1 LLITVLL
8 YTHDDKQI
16 KKKIEKKKGTKT
28 EERRV

>member
-1 LLITVLL
+1 L